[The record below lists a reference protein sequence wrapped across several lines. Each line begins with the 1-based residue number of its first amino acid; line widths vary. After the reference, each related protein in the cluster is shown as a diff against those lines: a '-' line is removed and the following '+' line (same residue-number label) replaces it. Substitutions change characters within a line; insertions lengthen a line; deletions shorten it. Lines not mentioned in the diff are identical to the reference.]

1 MSPATTRCAWSARLL
16 RRGMRPDDEAFRVGG
31 EEFALLLP
39 ATSLANARTVCRR
52 IQRWLEA
59 EDFGGW
65 RLTLSFGVARWPDD
79 GAALR
84 ELSAAAD
91 AALYEAKRLGKDRI
105 TYADERLVARRS
117 PTMAARTRRS
127 FEHMRRLGD
136 LTRRLVAVRAPAAVC
151 SALLDVLRDV
161 IPHERAL
168 IGLRQGDELGAVPR
182 ARPTPTSRCARWPA
196 ACSRRAPAC
205 WSTTCEGGG
214 SAVAVPLEG
223 DDVVRGAVALGATG
237 PAAFDRDDLRLLEV
251 MARVT
256 GLVLDNGALASEA
269 QVGERRA
276 RDLLALTRALM
287 LSETVEGV
295 GRLACRFIERRV
307 PCDRVSLWLVDD
319 EARATLIA
327 AAGAHASMVEG
338 RGGYPARAIARGELV
353 ERLMRGEAVTGGPD
367 EMLLIPGVEYPPTSW
382 IADAPV
388 SIDGELVG
396 TLSLYRHAGP
406 PATGDELA
414 VLESVALQTDARAAG
429 PARRRAR
436 RADLR
441 GHGREPHAGARGQ
454 GRLHLRAHG
463 RRGRAGGR
471 DGAADGPR
479 RARPAPRAA
488 RAPRCTTSAR
498 SACRRTCCTRPSR
511 SPTRTGH

>member
-1 MSPATTRCAWSARLL
+1 M
-16 RRGMRPDDEAFRVGG
+16 
-31 EEFALLLP
+31 
-39 ATSLANARTVCRR
+39 
-52 IQRWLEA
+52 
-59 EDFGGW
+59 
-65 RLTLSFGVARWPDD
+65 
-79 GAALR
+79 
-84 ELSAAAD
+84 
-91 AALYEAKRLGKDRI
+91 GKDRI
-105 TYADERLVARRS
+105 TLADERLVARRS
-117 PTMAARTRRS
+117 PTMAARGRRS
-127 FEHMRRLGD
+127 FEQMRPLQAPD
-136 LTRRLVAVRAPAAVC
+136 AAPRRGAHAGCRRRARC
-151 SALLDVLRDV
+151 STSCATSL
-161 IPHERAL
+161 PHERAL
-168 IGLRQGDELGAVPR
+168 IGLRHGDELVAAAG
-182 ARPTPTSRCARWPA
+182 TSDADEPLRRWPT
-196 ACSRRAPAC
+196 ACSRRATELAGRRPRGRRLGA
-205 WSTTCEGGG
+205 WPS
-214 SAVAVPLEG
+214 PLEG

-295 GRLACRFIERRV
+295 GRLACRVIERRV

-327 AAGAHASMVEG
+327 AAGPRASMVEG
-338 RGGYPARAIARGELV
+338 RGGYPARAIARGDAV
-353 ERLMRGEAVTGGPD
+353 ERLTRGEAVTGGPD
-367 EMLLIPGVEYPPTSW
+367 EMLAIPGVEYPPTSW

-388 SIDGELVG
+388 AIDGALVG
-396 TLSLYRHAGP
+396 TPRSYRHAG
-406 PATGDELA
+406 AAGHRGGAGGARERRAAD
-414 VLESVALQTDARAAG
+414 DARAAG
-429 PARRRAR
+429 AARRRAR

-488 RAPRCTTSAR
+488 RRGAARHRQDRRADERPAQDRAALRRRLGPDPAPPRAGRADHRPDPR
-498 SACRRTCCTRPSR
+498 SERRRAAGAGLTRALGRRRVSR
-511 SPTRTGH
+511 RPGR